1 MISRASEDASKHW
14 NLSIHTHIPTPNS
27 YAICCLVRPRARE
40 HVLTRLV
47 TNFVSPSVCRLR
59 PHTTQDLVGIHRAL
73 SHTGGGW
80 IRFSLLTTPTFNRG
94 RATQIRYNED
104 NCIVD
109 VCTRRTCVLHT
120 KHSWPIYRYHF
131 RDIILQ
137 TVKTSN
143 HSGLVNFH
151 IMLEQFR
158 EHRDGTNPINGQP
171 FGNVR

>member
-1 MISRASEDASKHW
+1 MLYAVSFVHVRANTCWRVSWPILCRRRFAVSGHTPPKISSGFTGRC
-14 NLSIHTHIPTPNS
+14 PTPEEDG
-27 YAICCLVRPRARE
+27 L
-40 HVLTRLV
+40 
-47 TNFVSPSVCRLR
+47 
-59 PHTTQDLVGIHRAL
+59 D
-73 SHTGGGW
+73 
-80 IRFSLLTTPTFNRG
+80 FSLLTTPTFNRG

-171 FGNVR
+171 FWNVRWNIVHHLQ